1 MKRQALN
8 GTTWLTVAGLA
19 LVIAVIVAIQLAL
32 PRNDTVG
39 PTWLIPFIELAGFPI
54 VLSLRAVAGN
64 EARLVRY
71 AMNAF
76 LIFLVVASM
85 MNATLLFLS
94 LLKGSPE
101 SGITLLF
108 AGFGVLIINVL
119 SFGLVYWWLD
129 GGGPQRR
136 EAGTVDR
143 PDFYFPQQGM
153 ESEAQWRPGLP
164 DYMFTAY
171 TNIIAF
177 SPTDTMPLRH
187 RVKVLFTLQS
197 ATSLLTILVTVSRAI
212 NLIPGN

>member
-1 MKRQALN
+1 MKRQALS
-8 GTTWLTVAGLA
+8 GATWWTVASLA
-19 LVIAVIVAIQLAL
+19 LVVAVIVAIQLAL
-32 PRNDTVG
+32 PRNDTIG
-39 PTWLIPFIELAGFPI
+39 PTWLIPFVELAGFPI
-54 VLSLRAVAGN
+54 ILSMRALAGH
-64 EARLVRY
+64 EARKVRY

-76 LIFLVVASM
+76 LIFLVAASM

-94 LLKGSPE
+94 LLNGAKE
-101 SGITLLF
+101 SGVVLLF
-108 AGFGVLIINVL
+108 AGFGVLVINVL

-129 GGGPQRR
+129 GGGPDRR

-143 PDFYFPQQGM
+143 PDFFFPQQGM
-153 ESEAQWRPGLP
+153 ESQADWKPGLP